1 MDDDIRT
8 LERRVRQGET
18 DALAPYAQAC
28 VRAQRN
34 VYEFLPLFVEN
45 RRNAELRKVLNDT
58 GLLRMRHYGSYDLLQ
73 ADDYVL
79 PTGNV
84 LAFNDLM
91 DETPRFEDEFILAE
105 QNNITTTILTIK
117 KGNMPQ
123 VSIDLSTNGR
133 RFLPEDKNTVFSVLF
148 GNLSSA
154 FTEMEPNKPS
164 YWSGDQ
170 HIVIRYNNGT
180 ISELQ
185 SISYQDLSRTHSR
198 IQHSCIWGVPRH
210 AVKLLSPPSQ

>member
-84 LAFNDLM
+84 LAFNYLM
-91 DETPRFEDEFILAE
+91 DETPRFVEEFLLAE
-105 QNNITTTILTIK
+105 QSEITTSLWTIK
-117 KGNMPQ
+117 KGSLPQ
-123 VSIDLSTNGR
+123 VSINLSTNGR
-133 RFLPEDKNTVFSVLF
+133 RFLPEDKNTVFQSCLATF
-148 GNLSSA
+148 HQHLQR
-154 FTEMEPNKPS
+154 
-164 YWSGDQ
+164 WSQ
-170 HIVIRYNNGT
+170 LNPVIGPVT
-180 ISELQ
+180 
-185 SISYQDLSRTHSR
+185 
-198 IQHSCIWGVPRH
+198 
-210 AVKLLSPPSQ
+210 